1 MTSAATSTA
10 PMRTDWSQIWAQR
23 GFRYFFFAMFVSLF
37 GSGMNF
43 AGVSW
48 YILAVTHATVKV
60 SWQVI
65 VMTIPGLF
73 VPFLGG
79 VLIDRIDR
87 RYLGVLLDLIRGF
100 FVLATAYIAW
110 RGHLQLWHLYAM
122 TLITGVGSAM
132 YWATVNALV
141 QEVIPPS
148 QFTGA
153 NAAVLVGV
161 QSGMLIAGAFVGFLY
176 NSAGIAGILFIDGLT
191 YFVSAFCLYRVRCGY
206 ISPRASQKYPR
217 EYNEVTEATAE
228 ALETGENPE
237 VAEAGLSL
245 AVYADMK
252 EGFAYLRRQ
261 PLVRALG
268 ITHSI
273 MMAGVVSANIVLVA
287 LANDILHSGPRGLGF
302 LEAGWA
308 TGAIIG
314 GLIASQLPQ
323 AMRMPLY
330 VAACAGLA
338 VGPMATPFVAFLV
351 GAVIMQILFGFCRAL
366 GGVVAQSSLMSIVPR
381 HFMGRTQSA
390 MAILTTIV
398 QLSMSIALG
407 WVAQGA
413 GLIAGYALLALL
425 YAGATISAIR
435 ARQLMR

>member
-1 MTSAATSTA
+1 MATATTQ
-10 PMRTDWSQIWAQR
+10 RVDWNVIWAER
-23 GFRYFFFAMFVSLF
+23 GFRYFFVAMFVSLF

-43 AGVSW
+43 AAVGW
-48 YILAVTHATVKV
+48 YILAATHSTVKV
-60 SWQVI
+60 SWQVM

-79 VLIDRIDR
+79 VLIDRLDR
-87 RYLGVLLDLIRGF
+87 RYLGVLLDLLRGC
-100 FVLATAYIAW
+100 FVLLTAYIAW

-122 TLITGVGSAM
+122 TLITGTGSAM

-153 NAAVLVGV
+153 NAAVLIGV
-161 QSGMLIAGAFVGFLY
+161 QSGMLIAGACVGFLY
-176 NSAGIAGILFIDGLT
+176 NTAGIAGILAIDGAT
-191 YFVSAFCLYRVRCGY
+191 YFVSAYCLYRVRRGY
-206 ISPRASQKYPR
+206 VSPRDRQKYPR
-217 EYNEVTEATAE
+217 EFSQATEATAE

-252 EGFAYLRRQ
+252 QGFAYLRQQ

-268 ITHSI
+268 VTHSI
-273 MMAGVVSANIVLVA
+273 MMAAVVSANVVLVA
-287 LANDILHSGPRGLGF
+287 LANDILHAGARGLGF

-308 TGAIIG
+308 TGAICG
-314 GLIASQLPQ
+314 GLIASQLRN
-323 AMRMPLY
+323 AYRMPLY
-330 VAACAGLA
+330 VGACALLA
-338 VGPMATPFVAFLV
+338 SGHMAIPFVSFLV
-351 GAVIMQILFGFCRAL
+351 GAVMMQVVFGFCRAL
-366 GGVVAQSSLMSIVPR
+366 GGVVAQSSLMSIVPK

-390 MAILTTIV
+390 MAILTTVV
-398 QLSMSIALG
+398 QLLMSFALG

-413 GLIAGYALLALL
+413 GLLAGYALLALL
-425 YAGATISAIR
+425 YTGSTISAIR